1 MSVRESLA
9 NAGMLSIDLPSDTV
23 KIPLTDTG
31 REISALSAEDV
42 ERFVVEFD
50 RKLEYMDPG
59 LAAVYAEDA
68 PSILNLIRMVNKETT
83 DGYRGALGKG
93 NPLDI
98 TLSRARTFMDPDTA
112 ALTARTNWKR
122 YIRTTGT
129 KAFMFGTAATVGAAA
144 TAAANILTMGEEE
157 GMRFIG
163 WFMPTDVEPKAASWQ
178 LYKNDAKSYQVF
190 DWNARDKDSGV
201 LISKCKQPFTMPKEH
216 SFYINVRYD
225 DLGLDMLQPILVH
238 VQRANQLETL

>member
-1 MSVRESLA
+1 MTVREALA
-9 NAGMLSIDLPSDTV
+9 NAGMLGRDLSSDSV

-31 REISALSAEDV
+31 REISAMSAEDV
-42 ERFVVEFD
+42 ERFATEFD

-98 TLSRARTFMDPDTA
+98 TLSRARTFMDPDTV

-129 KAFMFGTAATVGAAA
+129 KAFIFGTAAVVGAAA
-144 TAAANILTMGEEE
+144 TTANVLTMAEEE
-157 GMRFIG
+157 GMRMIG
-163 WFMPTDVEPKAASWQ
+163 WFMPADIEPKAASWQ

-190 DWNARDKDSGV
+190 DWNARDKESGV
-201 LISKCKQPFTMPKEH
+201 LISKCKQPFTLPKEH

-238 VQRANQLETL
+238 IGKADQLEAL